1 VSSSEAVGRRI
12 AGAVATAL
20 VLAAAGAGSA
30 AGSAGTDL
38 RIVLWPK
45 GAGAGH
51 ARQLTLRCAPAGG
64 TLPNPTGACRRLASV
79 TAPFAPVPS
88 NAVCTQVYA
97 GPQVAVVSGEFRGR
111 RIWAR
116 FARND
121 SCQAARW
128 NRVSFLLPGAGTTGG
143 G

>member
-1 VSSSEAVGRRI
+1 LGDAAGRRI
-12 AGAVATAL
+12 AGAVATAFVL
-20 VLAAAGAGSA
+20 VAASAGSA
-30 AGSAGTDL
+30 AGSASTDL

-45 GAGAGH
+45 GAGVGH
-51 ARQLTLRCAPAGG
+51 ARQWTLRCAPAGG
-64 TLPNPTGACRRLASV
+64 TLPNAAGACRRLASV

-88 NAVCTQVYA
+88 GAICTQLYA
-97 GPQVAVVSGEFRGR
+97 GPQVAVVSGELRGR

-128 NRVSFLLPGAGTTGG
+128 NRVSFLLPGAGATLSG
-143 G
+143 